1 MAERG
6 SLKFAEMF
14 TTNVHQSQR
23 VRNDEIDLF
32 GLTHPGKKRA
42 ENEDHFLACTV
53 HPEVIVHATSLP
65 NVQSLPLRGEWRAT
79 IVLVADGVGGNA
91 DGGEASRIAT
101 ETIMRYVSSS
111 LRSYHDSGSM
121 EEDIFLESLRG
132 AVFEAHH
139 AVRSEAKLRDDP
151 KPMATTLTLGI
162 VIWPWWYVVQLGDS
176 RAYYWWDGKL
186 TQVTR
191 DQTVA
196 QELVDQGV
204 MPRERLASSPYRHV
218 LSRAVGGESEEAIP
232 DVTRVR
238 IDRYG
243 SVLLFCTDGLTK
255 HVSDEEIAATIDAN
269 PRAEDVCKTLL
280 ELALER
286 GGSDNITIVVCRRRI
301 VTGETATVV

>member
-1 MAERG
+1 M
-6 SLKFAEMF
+6 KVAEMF
-14 TTNVHQSQR
+14 TTNTNQSQR
-23 VRNDEIDLF
+23 VRDDEIDLF
-32 GLTHPGKKRA
+32 GLTHPGKKRV

-65 NVQSLPLRGEWRAT
+65 DVQQLPLRGEWRAT

-91 DGGEASRIAT
+91 DGGQASRITT
-101 ETIMRYVSSS
+101 ETIMHYVSST
-111 LRSYHDSGSM
+111 LESYHDAGSK
-121 EEDIFLESLRG
+121 EEDVFLESLRS
-132 AVFEAHH
+132 AVLDAHH
-139 AVRSEAKLRDDP
+139 AVRAAAKLRSDP

-162 VIWPWWYVVQLGDS
+162 VVWPWLYVVQLGDS
-176 RAYYWWDGKL
+176 RAYYWWNGTL

-218 LSRAVGGESEEAIP
+218 LSRAVGGEAEEAVP

-238 IDRYG
+238 IDRFG
-243 SVLLFCTDGLTK
+243 SVLLFCSDGLTK
-255 HVSDEEIAATIDAN
+255 HVSDDEIGAAIAAN
-269 PRAEDVCKTLL
+269 PASEDVCKSLL
-280 ELALER
+280 EMALDR

-301 VTGETATVV
+301 ATPTS

>member
-1 MAERG
+1 MKVAE
-6 SLKFAEMF
+6 LF
-14 TTNVHQSQR
+14 TTNTHQSQR
-23 VRNDEIDLF
+23 LRNDEIDLF

-65 NVQSLPLRGEWRAT
+65 NVDRLPLRGEWRAT

-91 DGGEASRIAT
+91 DGGEASRITT
-101 ETIMRYVSSS
+101 ETIMRYVSST
-111 LRSYHDSGSM
+111 LQSYHDAGSQ
-121 EEDIFLESLRG
+121 EEDVFLESLRE
-132 AVFEAHH
+132 AVLEAHR
-139 AVRSEAKLRDDP
+139 AVRAEAKTREDK

-162 VIWPWWYVVQLGDS
+162 VVWPWLYAVQLGDS
-176 RAYYWWDGKL
+176 RAYYWWNNTL

-218 LSRAVGGESEEAIP
+218 LSRAVGGDTEDATP

-238 IDRYG
+238 IDRFG
-243 SVLLFCTDGLTK
+243 SVLLVCSDGLTK
-255 HVSDEEIAATIDAN
+255 HVSDDEISKAIASNLRSEEI
-269 PRAEDVCKTLL
+269 CQSLL
-280 ELALER
+280 DLALER
-286 GGSDNITIVVCRRRI
+286 GGSDNITIVVVRRR
-301 VTGETATVV
+301 VATPAAGTAAV

>member
-1 MAERG
+1 M
-6 SLKFAEMF
+6 KVAEMF
-14 TTNVHQSQR
+14 TTNTNQSQR
-23 VRNDEIDLF
+23 VRDDEIDLF

-65 NVQSLPLRGEWRAT
+65 DVQQLPLRGEWRAT

-91 DGGEASRIAT
+91 DGGQASRITT
-101 ETIMRYVSSS
+101 ETIMHYVSST
-111 LRSYHDSGSM
+111 LESYHDAGSK
-121 EEDIFLESLRG
+121 EEDVFLESLRG
-132 AVFEAHH
+132 AVLEAHH
-139 AVRSEAKLRDDP
+139 AVRAEAKLRSDP

-162 VIWPWWYVVQLGDS
+162 VVWPWLYVVQLGDS
-176 RAYYWWDGKL
+176 RAYYWWNGTL
-186 TQVTR
+186 TQVTH

-218 LSRAVGGESEEAIP
+218 LSRAVGGEAEEAVP

-238 IDRYG
+238 IDRFG
-243 SVLLFCTDGLTK
+243 SVLLFCSDGLTK
-255 HVSDEEIAATIDAN
+255 HVSDEEIGAAISAN
-269 PRAEDVCKTLL
+269 PRSEEVCKSLL
-280 ELALER
+280 DMALDR

-301 VTGETATVV
+301 ATPAGVKAP